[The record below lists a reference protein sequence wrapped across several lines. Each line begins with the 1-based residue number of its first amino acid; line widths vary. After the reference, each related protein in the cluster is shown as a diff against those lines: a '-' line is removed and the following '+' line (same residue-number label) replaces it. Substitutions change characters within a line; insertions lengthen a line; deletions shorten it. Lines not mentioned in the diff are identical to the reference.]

1 MARESTSVKVNTQQA
16 KPVIITGMAKPVAL
30 PINDANMLRIIR
42 ELAQD
47 TVNVFF
53 EPHAKKRMK
62 QRGIT
67 TTQVYACLRKGV
79 IDEPA
84 HENIRGNWK
93 CTLRHQHAGDLVR
106 LAAAIEKDESGDWI
120 AVVTVF

>member
-1 MARESTSVKVNTQQA
+1 MKKQ
-16 KPVIITGMAKPVAL
+16 I
-30 PINDANMLRIIR
+30 PIPLNDANMLRIIR
-42 ELAQD
+42 ELAQK
-47 TVNVFF
+47 TENVFI

-62 QRGIT
+62 QRYIT
-67 TTQVYACLRKGV
+67 RTQVYACLLKGV

-93 CTLRHQHAGDLVR
+93 CTLRHHHAGDLIRVT
-106 LAAAIEKDESGDWI
+106 AAIEKDEVGDWI

>member
-1 MARESTSVKVNTQQA
+1 
-16 KPVIITGMAKPVAL
+16 MAKPIPF
-30 PINDANMLRIIR
+30 PINDANMLRIVR
-42 ELAQD
+42 ELSQD
-47 TVNVFF
+47 SGNVFIKK
-53 EPHAKKRMK
+53 HAKARMK

-67 TTQVYACLRKGV
+67 LTQVLACLRKGV

-84 HENIRGNWK
+84 HESIQGDWK

-106 LAAAIEKDESGDWI
+106 VAAVIEKDENGNWL

>member
-1 MARESTSVKVNTQQA
+1 MVK
-16 KPVIITGMAKPVAL
+16 PIAL

-47 TVNVFF
+47 TGNVFI

-67 TTQVYACLRKGV
+67 QT
-79 IDEPA
+79 
-84 HENIRGNWK
+84 
-93 CTLRHQHAGDLVR
+93 
-106 LAAAIEKDESGDWI
+106 
-120 AVVTVF
+120 

>member
-1 MARESTSVKVNTQQA
+1 MAQ
-16 KPVIITGMAKPVAL
+16 PIPL
-30 PINDANMLRIIR
+30 PLNDANMLRLIR

-47 TVNVFF
+47 SLNVFV

-62 QRGIT
+62 QRRIT
-67 TTQVYACLRKGV
+67 LTQVLACLQLGV

-84 HENIRGNWK
+84 HANIRGNWK
-93 CTLRHQHAGDLVR
+93 CTLRHQHAGDMVR
-106 LAAAIEKDESGDWI
+106 LVAVLEKDEAGDWI

>member
-1 MARESTSVKVNTQQA
+1 MAN
-16 KPVIITGMAKPVAL
+16 
-30 PINDANMLRIIR
+30 PIPIPLNDANMLRIVR
-42 ELAQD
+42 EVSKNSL
-47 TVNVFF
+47 NVFI

-62 QRGIT
+62 LRHIT
-67 TTQVYACLRKGV
+67 PTQVLACLQVGV

-93 CTLRHQHAGDLVR
+93 CTLRHQHSGDVVR
-106 LAAAIEKDESGDWI
+106 VVAVLEKDDAGDWI

>member
-1 MARESTSVKVNTQQA
+1 
-16 KPVIITGMAKPVAL
+16 
-30 PINDANMLRIIR
+30 MLRIIR

-47 TVNVFF
+47 SGNVFI

-62 QRGIT
+62 QRQIT
-67 TTQVYACLRKGV
+67 LTQVLECLRKGS

-93 CTLRHQHAGDLVR
+93 CTLCLQHAGDLVR
-106 LAAAIEKDESGDWI
+106 LVAVLEKDEKGDWI

>member
-1 MARESTSVKVNTQQA
+1 MENPSENVNTTSD

-42 ELAQD
+42 ELAKD
-47 TVNVFF
+47 TVNVFI

-62 QRGIT
+62 QRSIT
-67 TTQVYACLRKGV
+67 PTQIYACLRKGV

>member
-1 MARESTSVKVNTQQA
+1 MVK
-16 KPVIITGMAKPVAL
+16 PIAL

-47 TVNVFF
+47 TGNVFI

-67 TTQVYACLRKGV
+67 QTQVYACLRKGA

-84 HENIRGNWK
+84 HANIRGNWK
-93 CTLRHQHAGDLVR
+93 CTLRHQHAGDTVR
-106 LAAAIEKDESGDWI
+106 LAAAIEKDDSGDWI